1 MSGLFLPVIGFS
13 IVFIATVL
21 GAALVFFVKK
31 DVSEGKSAAFSGFAS
46 GIMVAASVFSLLLPS
61 IDGFAYLGGWRF
73 LPTAAVFLAGGLFFA
88 ATDIFVKRVIMRSA
102 PLGGETDRPV
112 RIFIAMTV
120 HNLPEGLAVGFA
132 FGSAALGNAEQTVAA
147 FMLAVGIA
155 VQNFPE
161 GAAVSL
167 PIKKA
172 LGSSKKAFLL
182 GALSGVIEPIA
193 ALIGFL
199 FSTSLYGMLPYVMAF
214 AAGTMIFVVVEDM
227 LPEAGAS
234 KHCAWGFM
242 AGFALMMALDI
253 AL

>member
-1 MSGLFLPVIGFS
+1 MSGLFLPAVGFL
-13 IVFIATVL
+13 IVFFATAS
-21 GAALVFFVKK
+21 GAALVFFVKR
-31 DVSEGKSAAFSGFAS
+31 DVSDKKSAAFSGFAA

-73 LPTAAVFLAGGLFFA
+73 LPAAAVFLAGGIFFA
-88 ATDIFVKRVIMRSA
+88 ATDIFVKRVILPSA
-102 PLGGETDRPV
+102 NSFGDAEKPIRMFV
-112 RIFIAMTV
+112 AMTV

-132 FGSAALGNAEQTVAA
+132 FGSAALEGVEQTVAA

-199 FSTSLYGMLPYVMAF
+199 FSTNLIAALPYVMAF
-214 AAGTMIFVVVEDM
+214 AAVTMIFVVVEDM
-227 LPEAGAS
+227 LPETGAS
-234 KHCAWGFM
+234 KYCAWGFM
-242 AGFALMMALDI
+242 AGFALMMALDVAI
-253 AL
+253 

>member
-1 MSGLFLPVIGFS
+1 MSDLFLPVIGFS
-13 IVFIATVL
+13 IVFVATTL

-31 DVSEGKSAAFSGFAS
+31 DVSEKNNAAFSGFAA

-61 IDGFAYLGGWRF
+61 IDGFTYLGGWRF
-73 LPTAAVFLAGGLFFA
+73 LPTAAVFLAGGIFFA
-88 ATDIFVKRVIMRSA
+88 ATDLFVKRVIMRSA
-102 PLGGETDRPV
+102 PLGGETDKPV
-112 RIFIAMTV
+112 RMFIAMTV

-172 LGSSKKAFLL
+172 LGSNKKAFLL
-182 GALSGVIEPIA
+182 GMLSGVIEPIA

-199 FSTSLYGMLPYVMAF
+199 FSTNLSGMLPYVMAF

-227 LPEAGAS
+227 LPEAGSS